1 MKTQILRTLLVAA
14 ALTAAGGAL
23 GPGIVGLTSAKAA
36 EPANSSKAGQVGRG
50 AKLWSQTCARCH
62 NLRGPSEFSDK
73 NWNVITMHMRVVG
86 PLPGQ
91 DVRDIRAFL
100 KASN

>member
-1 MKTQILRTLLVAA
+1 MKTQILRTLLAA
-14 ALTAAGGAL
+14 AVLTASSPAL
-23 GPGIVGLTSAKAA
+23 GPGVILPTSARAA
-36 EPANSSKAGQVGRG
+36 EPAKSSHVAQIARG
-50 AKLWSQTCARCH
+50 AKLWSQTCNRCH
-62 NLRGPSEFSDK
+62 NLRSPSEFSDK
-73 NWNVITMHMRVVG
+73 NWNVITMHMRVIG

>member
-1 MKTQILRTLLVAA
+1 MKTRILRTLLVAA
-14 ALTAAGGAL
+14 VLTAACLAL
-23 GPGIVGLTSAKAA
+23 GRGDIVPTSAKAA
-36 EPANSSKAGQVGRG
+36 EPARSSNVAQIARG
-50 AKLWSQTCARCH
+50 AKLWSQTCNRCH
-62 NLRGPSEFSDK
+62 NLRSPSEFSDK
-73 NWNVITMHMRVVG
+73 DWNVITMHMRVIG